1 MRGIP
6 VSALLLVT
14 MAPIVFSQ
22 ANNEYIQHNI
32 VSDIPGMAD
41 VTDPNLVNPWGISES
56 ATSPFWV
63 TDHDKGVT
71 TVYTGGATAPATTI
85 VAIPSAAGGSTPSTP
100 TGQVSTNGTK
110 SWLLANGNPSS
121 FIFCT
126 EDGTISAWNGGTAAT
141 IMVNNSGKADYK
153 GIAINANATN
163 PMLYAANFFA
173 GTIDVFDGTFAPL
186 KTSGRFVDP
195 NIPSGFAPFNIWNIN
210 GTLYVTYAK
219 QNATKTEDVAGAGN
233 GFVDTFDLNGNLLTR
248 LISNGPLNS
257 PWGVA
262 VAPAVWGAFGGATL
276 VGNFE
281 DGKINAFDS
290 KGNFLGALQD
300 QNGNTIVI
308 TGLWALLFGNNKNGG
323 DASELYFAAGITG
336 SDNKTHGLLGS
347 LSPPQAV
354 VNIANAA
361 SEVVGPVAPGE
372 IVVVRGFTLGPSPL
386 VVASIPASGSLSTY
400 VGSTSVYF
408 NGIVAP
414 ILYASASETSVIVP
428 YEMAGLSSAVV
439 QVLYKGE
446 ASANFPVQIA
456 PTAPG
461 LFTLNYSGTGG
472 VVAINS
478 DGTVNGTAN
487 AAARGSTIVLYAT
500 GAGQTNPNG
509 QDGVIAAG
517 SFLQTPQASV
527 SLMIN
532 NQPAT
537 VVNAGSAA
545 GYVSGVFEIEAVV
558 PTLPAGV
565 GTGITGPVPVVVTIG
580 TVTSP
585 TGTTINIK

>member
-1 MRGIP
+1 
-6 VSALLLVT
+6 
-14 MAPIVFSQ
+14 
-22 ANNEYIQHNI
+22 
-32 VSDIPGMAD
+32 
-41 VTDPNLVNPWGISES
+41 
-56 ATSPFWV
+56 
-63 TDHDKGVT
+63 
-71 TVYTGGATAPATTI
+71 
-85 VAIPSAAGGSTPSTP
+85 
-100 TGQVSTNGTK
+100 
-110 SWLLANGNPSS
+110 
-121 FIFCT
+121 
-126 EDGTISAWNGGTAAT
+126 
-141 IMVNNSGKADYK
+141 MVNNSGKADYK
-153 GIAINANATN
+153 GIAINASATS

-173 GTIDVFDGTFAPL
+173 GTIDVFDGTFSPL
-186 KTSGRFVDP
+186 KTSGGFSDP

-233 GFVDTFDLNGNLLTR
+233 GFVDTFDLNGNLLAR

-262 VAPAVWGAFGGATL
+262 VAPAVWGAFGGDIL

-281 DGKINAFDS
+281 DGKINAFDQQ
-290 KGNFLGALQD
+290 GNFKGALQD

-323 DASELYFAAGITG
+323 DGSELYFAAGITG

-347 LSPPQAV
+347 LSPPQAI

-372 IVVVRGFTLGPSPL
+372 VVVVRGFTLGPSPL
-386 VVASIPASGSLSTY
+386 VAASIPASGTAGDF

-439 QVLYKGE
+439 QVLYKGQ
-446 ASANFPVQIA
+446 ANANFPVQIA

-478 DGTVNGTAN
+478 DGTVNGTTN
-487 AAARGSTIVLYAT
+487 AAARGTTVVLYAT
-500 GAGQTNPNG
+500 GAGQTNPGG
-509 QDGVIAAG
+509 QDGVIATG
-517 SFLQTPQASV
+517 SFAQIPQASV
-527 SLMIN
+527 SVMIN

-537 VVNAGSAA
+537 VVNSGSAA
-545 GYVSGVFEIEAVV
+545 GYVSGVIEIQVVV

-565 GTGITGPVPVVVTIG
+565 GTSITGPVPITVTIG
-580 TVTSP
+580 TATSP
-585 TGTTINIK
+585 AGTTLNIK